1 MGSSNGFRIYPVKGK
16 DGRSN
21 LRMSNRRTSFIFLLV
36 LTLFILTL
44 PFSAEA
50 FLNLDDLKDPEDGA
64 FDLSYWLAEK
74 KGFLPILMPITEPAI
89 GYGLGGAGLFFHQSI
104 AELQSE
110 AGKTPTGKA
119 RPPSI
124 TAVGGLGTE
133 NGSWGLMG
141 GHMGVWAE
149 DRLRYLGGLGGAS
162 INLSFH
168 GMADAFGGDGFDYTL
183 KGGGLVQELTAR
195 LGKTDFFAGARYTF
209 FRVQSRFDRETNI
222 PGVQEREFTSNNG
235 GLGFILGYD
244 SRDNIFTPNRGIHI
258 KVRTTFYDSAFGG
271 DFSYQK
277 IEGFAIGYLNLLPKV
292 VLGLRLDG
300 RFSFGEVPFYAL
312 PFIDLRGVPVMRYQG
327 KDAVVAEVEARWNF
341 YRRWSAVGFLG
352 AGTVSAKFDE
362 LDRRPNVYSQ
372 GVGIRYR
379 IARLFGLDAGIDMAH
394 SSGEWAVYIQIG
406 SGWARS
412 L

>member
-1 MGSSNGFRIYPVKGK
+1 MPNQRP
-16 DGRSN
+16 
-21 LRMSNRRTSFIFLLV
+21 SFVLLLV
-36 LTLFILTL
+36 LTLFILTM
-44 PFSAEA
+44 PFSAEG
-50 FLNLDDLKDPEDGA
+50 FLNLDDLKDREDGA
-64 FDLSYWLAEK
+64 LDLSYWLAEK

-89 GYGLGGAGLFFHQSI
+89 GYGLGGAALFLHQSI

-119 RPPSI
+119 RPPSM
-124 TAVGGLGTE
+124 TAVGGMATE
-133 NGSWGLMG
+133 NGSWGFGG

-162 INLSFH
+162 VNLSFH
-168 GMADAFGGDGFDYTL
+168 GMANAFGGKGFDYML

-195 LGKTDFFAGARYTF
+195 LGKTDFSAGARYTF
-209 FRVQSRFDRETNI
+209 FRVNSRFDLETKI
-222 PGVQEREFTSNNG
+222 PGVPEREFTSNNG

-244 SRDNIFTPNRGIHI
+244 SRDNIFTPNRGIHV
-258 KVRTTFYDSAFGG
+258 KVRTTFYGSAFGG
-271 DFSYQK
+271 DSNYQK
-277 IEGFAIGYLNLLPKV
+277 IEGFAIGYLDLHPKL

-300 RFSFGEVPFYAL
+300 RFSSGQVPFYAL

-352 AGTVSAKFDE
+352 AGTVTTKFDQ

-379 IARLFGLDAGIDMAH
+379 IARLFGLDAGIDVAH
-394 SSGEWAVYIQIG
+394 SSGEWAVYIQVG
-406 SGWARS
+406 SAWARS